1 MAPGVLPVIRPGDP
15 LEKGQTTIQAALVG
29 GLSYTRPPRL
39 GPAPKDSGRIINT
52 ILGRRL
58 IGGDNEKFI
67 QELFASVRI
76 SQAAKIDR
84 EPGDKDMME
93 GRILQDNDN
102 GDTDYEP
109 IKYYKYSCEYKLVVI
124 EYFQIIWTVL
134 NNGSH

>member
-1 MAPGVLPVIRPGDP
+1 
-15 LEKGQTTIQAALVG
+15 
-29 GLSYTRPPRL
+29 
-39 GPAPKDSGRIINT
+39 
-52 ILGRRL
+52 
-58 IGGDNEKFI
+58 
-67 QELFASVRI
+67 
-76 SQAAKIDR
+76 
-84 EPGDKDMME
+84 MME